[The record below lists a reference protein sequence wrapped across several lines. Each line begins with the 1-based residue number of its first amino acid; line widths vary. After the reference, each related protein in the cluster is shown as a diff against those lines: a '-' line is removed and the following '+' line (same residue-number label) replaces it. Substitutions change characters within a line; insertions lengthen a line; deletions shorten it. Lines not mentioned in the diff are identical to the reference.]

1 MRIAGFAL
9 LQLAALL
16 FSLLHI
22 GSKKRGAACLAS
34 FCAMLEQLGGL
45 LGRDAAPMPELIAAL
60 APRAEGE
67 SAAFLRM
74 LTASLDRLGEHR
86 FCDLWKSALND
97 AGLTADRETVRELE
111 ELGAVLG
118 RYELETQLR
127 AVEACRSAL
136 NGRLEALRQDL
147 PQTKR
152 LTLGLSLAAAA
163 LVGIIL
169 I

>member
-16 FSLLHI
+16 FSLRHI

-45 LGRDAAPMPELIAAL
+45 LGREAAPMPELIGELIPRSDGAAEVFLRAL
-60 APRAEGE
+60 A
-67 SAAFLRM
+67 
-74 LTASLDRLGEHR
+74 ASMDRLGEYS
-86 FCDLWKSALND
+86 FCALWKNALG
-97 AGLTADRETVRELE
+97 AAPALSDREAAQALE
-111 ELGAVLG
+111 ELGTVLG

-127 AVEACRSAL
+127 AVESCRAVL
-136 NGRLEALRQDL
+136 CRRLDAQRQSL